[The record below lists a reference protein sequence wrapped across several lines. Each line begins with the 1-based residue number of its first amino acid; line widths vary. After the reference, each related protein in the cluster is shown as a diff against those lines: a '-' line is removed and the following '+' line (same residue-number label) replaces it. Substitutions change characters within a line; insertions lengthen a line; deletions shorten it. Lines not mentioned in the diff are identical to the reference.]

1 MAAFYRARPGG
12 NPPPPGGNS
21 QRFSG
26 LHEDYPPFFAD
37 ANGGIRMLRVLCAV
51 TVAAVTLSATM
62 VLAQQNPI
70 LARQE
75 IMKKS
80 DEDLKALSKILRD
93 EAPFDAAKVR
103 AAYATMEDS
112 YKKVQS
118 LFPDNS
124 KTGEKTRASPKIWE
138 NRADFDVKMAA
149 FIKVAGDAKTKAT
162 NEAAF
167 KEVHQAVIKG
177 CDNCHADYRLRR
189 QP

>member
-1 MAAFYRARPGG
+1 M
-12 NPPPPGGNS
+12 
-21 QRFSG
+21 
-26 LHEDYPPFFAD
+26 
-37 ANGGIRMLRVLCAV
+37 IRVLCAV
-51 TVAAVTLSATM
+51 TVAAVSLNASV

-80 DEDLKALSKILRD
+80 DEDLRALSKILRD
-93 EAPFDAAKVR
+93 EAPFDAAKAT
-103 AAYATMEDS
+103 AAYAAMEDS
-112 YKKVQS
+112 YKKVQG

-138 NRADFDVKMAA
+138 NRADFDSKMAA
-149 FIKVAGDAKTKAT
+149 FIKVAGEAKAKAT

-167 KEVHQAVIKG
+167 REIHPAVIKA
-177 CDNCHADYRLRR
+177 CDNCHADYRMRR